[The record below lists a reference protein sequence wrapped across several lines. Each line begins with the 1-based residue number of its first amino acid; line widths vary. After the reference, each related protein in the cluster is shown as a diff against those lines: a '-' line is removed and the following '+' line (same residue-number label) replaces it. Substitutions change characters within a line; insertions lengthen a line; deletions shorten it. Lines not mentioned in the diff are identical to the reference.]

1 MSVGEIAGG
10 LKDAFRVGSERVVS
24 SLSRADGFNKA
35 SDVHI
40 LLPVSLKTVQSMLNE
55 VGMGSLTDDLEL
67 RLNRRAEAVV
77 TKASKLFGNA
87 IAQMTI
93 EHARAILNG
102 PKDSATKYFQSKM
115 SGPLMGGMKPV
126 VDSQLS
132 QVGAIASYY
141 KMIGQYKTIPFVPDV
156 KANLTNHVLEKT
168 IVGGFLYL
176 GREEATIRE
185 NLSKRTT
192 DLLKKVFAADMS
204 EACFLSP
211 PAAAD
216 CMVLEAHLQEL
227 GVMNI
232 EDALVQ
238 IAIED
243 TEALI
248 KE

>member
-93 EHARAILNG
+93 EHARVEWPEG
-102 PKDSATKYFQSKM
+102 FRDQVFSK
-115 SGPLMGGMKPV
+115 
-126 VDSQLS
+126 Q
-132 QVGAIASYY
+132 
-141 KMIGQYKTIPFVPDV
+141 DV
-156 KANLTNHVLEKT
+156 WAFDGWNEAYRRQP
-168 IVGGFLYL
+168 IVA
-176 GREEATIRE
+176 GRCYRA
-185 NLSKRTT
+185 
-192 DLLKKVFAADMS
+192 LLQDDR
-204 EACFLSP
+204 P
-211 PAAAD
+211 
-216 CMVLEAHLQEL
+216 
-227 GVMNI
+227 I
-232 EDALVQ
+232 
-238 IAIED
+238 
-243 TEALI
+243 
-248 KE
+248 